1 MPRSCFLNSL
11 LQDLSSWEDRHLLL
25 LDWDHCPLGAQLC
38 SQNLLPIGSGGF
50 GQAAPCW
57 AMRNWLGRIGICH
70 EVRCGSPSPEGESL
84 AQHPRVRR
92 PACGFSGKSGV
103 GNAAGQLKLQFA
115 SCNAASVYVHRI
127 FFCTV
132 CLDECCK
139 IDSGKGW
146 IHAFRFLVSALYNT
160 FSQWC

>member
-38 SQNLLPIGSGGF
+38 SQNLPIGSGGF

-57 AMRNWLGRIGICH
+57 AMRSWLGRIGICH
-70 EVRCGSPSPEGESL
+70 EVRRGSPSPEGPEGESIL

-92 PACGFSGKSGV
+92 LWLSINNCINSIKRHAVFLERAGLEMLQGSWNFNLHPAT
-103 GNAAGQLKLQFA
+103 LQESMSIEYSFA
-115 SCNAASVYVHRI
+115 PYA
-127 FFCTV
+127 
-132 CLDECCK
+132 
-139 IDSGKGW
+139 
-146 IHAFRFLVSALYNT
+146 
-160 FSQWC
+160 